1 MKNTLLIT
9 TSIVALVAGAN
20 LASAQKTEDAHGAP
34 AAATSSEQ
42 KAPEGKMKEQDATK
56 HQKSDTAK
64 PTSHAQVPDAR
75 TPGKASDSKSVTGQG
90 AAATPE
96 QKTPEGKMKEQDA
109 TKHQK
114 SDSAKPTAQAQVPDA
129 RTPGKEN
136 SSKSV
141 TGQGAADKTSQKE
154 NTQLPS
160 KGAPQNTE
168 QGQSKSVSV
177 PLSSE
182 QHVRIR
188 NMLRGE
194 KTERLASGGFSI
206 SIGEPI
212 PRTVHLYRLPLQLVE
227 SFPEYRDYEYIMVGE
242 EILIVNPRTLEIIAV
257 IPA

>member
-20 LASAQKTEDAHGAP
+20 LASAQRVEDTHGAP

-56 HQKSDTAK
+56 HQKSDSAK
-64 PTSHAQVPDAR
+64 PTPHAQVPDAR
-75 TPGKASDSKSVTGQG
+75 TPGRASDSKSVTGQG
-90 AAATPE
+90 AA
-96 QKTPEGKMKEQDA
+96 G
-109 TKHQK
+109 
-114 SDSAKPTAQAQVPDA
+114 
-129 RTPGKEN
+129 
-136 SSKSV
+136 
-141 TGQGAADKTSQKE
+141 KTSQKE
-154 NTQLPS
+154 DTQLPKQKEETQLPS
-160 KGAPQNTE
+160 KGAAQNTG
-168 QGQSKSVSV
+168 QGQSKSVSA

-194 KTERLASGGFSI
+194 KTERLATGGFSI
-206 SIGEPI
+206 SIGEAI

-227 SFPEYRDYEYIMVGE
+227 SFPEYREYEYIMVGE

>member
-20 LASAQKTEDAHGAP
+20 LASAQRVEDTHGAP

-56 HQKSDTAK
+56 HQKSDSAK

-75 TPGKASDSKSVTGQG
+75 TPGRASDSKSVTGQG
-90 AAATPE
+90 TAATP
-96 QKTPEGKMKEQDA
+96 
-109 TKHQK
+109 
-114 SDSAKPTAQAQVPDA
+114 
-129 RTPGKEN
+129 
-136 SSKSV
+136 KSV

-154 NTQLPS
+154 ESQLPS
-160 KGAPQNTE
+160 KGAAQSTG
-168 QGQSKSVSV
+168 QGQSKSVSA

-194 KTERLASGGFSI
+194 KTERLATGGFSI
-206 SIGEPI
+206 SIGEAI

>member
-1 MKNTLLIT
+1 MKNTLLVT
-9 TSIVALVAGAN
+9 TAIVALVAGAN
-20 LASAQKTEDAHGAP
+20 LASAQRVEDTHGAP
-34 AAATSSEQ
+34 AVSAAPEQ

-75 TPGKASDSKSVTGQG
+75 TPGRASDSKSVTGQG
-90 AAATPE
+90 AA
-96 QKTPEGKMKEQDA
+96 GK
-109 TKHQK
+109 
-114 SDSAKPTAQAQVPDA
+114 S
-129 RTPGKEN
+129 
-136 SSKSV
+136 
-141 TGQGAADKTSQKE
+141 SQKE
-154 NTQLPS
+154 DTQLPKQKEDTQLPS
-160 KGAPQNTE
+160 KGAAENTG
-168 QGQSKSVSV
+168 QGQSKSVSA

-194 KTERLASGGFSI
+194 KTERLATGGFSI
-206 SIGEPI
+206 SIGEAI

>member
-20 LASAQKTEDAHGAP
+20 LASAQRVEDTHGAP

-56 HQKSDTAK
+56 HQKPDTAK

-75 TPGKASDSKSVTGQG
+75 TPGRASDPKSVTGQG
-90 AAATPE
+90 AA
-96 QKTPEGKMKEQDA
+96 G
-109 TKHQK
+109 
-114 SDSAKPTAQAQVPDA
+114 
-129 RTPGKEN
+129 
-136 SSKSV
+136 
-141 TGQGAADKTSQKE
+141 KTSQKE
-154 NTQLPS
+154 DTQLPRQKEDAQLPS
-160 KGAPQNTE
+160 KGAAQSAG
-168 QGQSKSVSV
+168 QGQSKSVSA

-194 KTERLASGGFSI
+194 KTERLATGGFSI
-206 SIGEPI
+206 SIGEAI

-242 EILIVNPRTLEIIAV
+242 EILIVNPRTLEVIAV

>member
-9 TSIVALVAGAN
+9 TSIVALIAGAN
-20 LASAQKTEDAHGAP
+20 LASAQRVEDTHGAP

-75 TPGKASDSKSVTGQG
+75 TPGRASDSKSVTGQG
-90 AAATPE
+90 TAATP
-96 QKTPEGKMKEQDA
+96 
-109 TKHQK
+109 
-114 SDSAKPTAQAQVPDA
+114 
-129 RTPGKEN
+129 
-136 SSKSV
+136 KSV

-154 NTQLPS
+154 ESQLPS
-160 KGAPQNTE
+160 KGAAQSTG
-168 QGQSKSVSV
+168 QGQSKSVSA

-194 KTERLASGGFSI
+194 KTERLATGGFSI
-206 SIGEPI
+206 SIGEAI

>member
-9 TSIVALVAGAN
+9 TSIVALIAGAN
-20 LASAQKTEDAHGAP
+20 LASAQRVEDTHGAP

-75 TPGKASDSKSVTGQG
+75 TPGRASDSKSVTGQG
-90 AAATPE
+90 AA
-96 QKTPEGKMKEQDA
+96 G
-109 TKHQK
+109 
-114 SDSAKPTAQAQVPDA
+114 
-129 RTPGKEN
+129 
-136 SSKSV
+136 
-141 TGQGAADKTSQKE
+141 KTSQKE
-154 NTQLPS
+154 DTQLPKQKEESQLPS
-160 KGAPQNTE
+160 KGAAQNTGAPQNTG
-168 QGQSKSVSV
+168 QGQSKSVSA

-194 KTERLASGGFSI
+194 KTERLATGGFSI
-206 SIGEPI
+206 SIGEAI

-227 SFPEYRDYEYIMVGE
+227 SFPEYREYEYIMVGE